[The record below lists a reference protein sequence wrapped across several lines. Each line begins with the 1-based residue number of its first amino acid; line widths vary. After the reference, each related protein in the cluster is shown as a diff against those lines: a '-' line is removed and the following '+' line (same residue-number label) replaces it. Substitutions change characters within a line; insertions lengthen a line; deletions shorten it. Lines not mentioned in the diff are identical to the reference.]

1 MTLLERN
8 EETAEQLARR
18 ADALQ
23 WTVAA
28 FAGELPS
35 ASPADGDGEV
45 AIDSSLSLVM
55 RGAALDAADQR
66 VFEAFAAQAVLAL
79 RQRRLSAAADAAK
92 PIAEADKLRTAL
104 LRAVSHDLRTPPR
117 VCEGGSG
124 RFT

>member
-1 MTLLERN
+1 VTLLERN

-79 RQRRLSAAADAAK
+79 RQRRLSAAA
-92 PIAEADKLRTAL
+92 EADKLRTAL